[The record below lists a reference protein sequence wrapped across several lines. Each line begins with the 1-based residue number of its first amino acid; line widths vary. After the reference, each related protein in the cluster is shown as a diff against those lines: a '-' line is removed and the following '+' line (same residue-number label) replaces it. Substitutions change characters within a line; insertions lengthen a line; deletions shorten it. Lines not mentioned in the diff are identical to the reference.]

1 MIKSKEAKLLG
12 ATNSPNNGLH
22 PATPQERL
30 GWLKGCNNFHG
41 KKLLRWLVPN
51 SLIPRKIKLEKQN
64 CILFT
69 FDDGP
74 NKQITPQILSI
85 LDDYEVRAIFF
96 LVGRFAKEHPEIV
109 REIKRRG
116 HFIGNHSFNHP
127 NRRIFSYSE
136 NLAELTSTQEL
147 LLELTGEEPSFFR
160 PPLGLVSPIG
170 FFLSE
175 RMKLK
180 TILWSY
186 STDEW
191 GRRKGMDA
199 RTIASHATSSI
210 RNGDIVLMHDDN
222 EKSTEILKLILPKL
236 KEAGFN
242 FAPDLLW

>member
-1 MIKSKEAKLLG
+1 MKINLKDLIKGLL
-12 ATNSPNNGLH
+12 
-22 PATPQERL
+22 
-30 GWLKGCNNFHG
+30 
-41 KKLLRWLVPN
+41 PN
-51 SLIPRKIKLEKQN
+51 SLIPRKVKLEN
-64 CILFT
+64 ENSILFT

-222 EKSTEILKLILPKL
+222 EKSAEILKLILPKL
-236 KEAGFN
+236 KEAGFK